1 MDTKHPLSAKRL
13 HALMG
18 DKIHDIPPYFVEQL
32 ERKLEEM
39 EQQRAQPSRVVR
51 LRPVK
56 AVNDQ
61 RTASNHDG
69 TASLP
74 HVESVAIP
82 VTTLRALAYTLDILH
97 TAHLFRQDH
106 VSVGMVS
113 EQMVEGLIISG
124 QEMLKGYVAA
134 TWADA

>member
-18 DKIHDIPPYFVEQL
+18 DKIHDFPPYFVEQL
-32 ERKLEEM
+32 EPKLEEM
-39 EQQRAQPSRVVR
+39 EQQRPRPCRVVQ

-56 AVNDQ
+56 GVNDQ
-61 RTASNHDG
+61 GTAPAHDG
-69 TASLP
+69 VASLT
-74 HVESVAIP
+74 HIESVAIP

-106 VSVGMVS
+106 ISVGMVS

-124 QEMLKGYVAA
+124 REMLKSYAGA
-134 TWADA
+134 TWTDA

>member
-1 MDTKHPLSAKRL
+1 MDTKHPLSAERL
-13 HALMG
+13 HALVG
-18 DKIHDIPPYFVEQL
+18 DKMHDFPPYFVEQL

-39 EQQRAQPSRVVR
+39 EQQRAQPSRVVQ

-56 AVNDQ
+56 GVSDQ
-61 RTASNHDG
+61 AAATTHDG
-69 TASLP
+69 TASLT
-74 HVESVAIP
+74 HVERVAIP
-82 VTTLRALAYTLDILH
+82 VSTLRALAYTLDILH

-124 QEMLKGYVAA
+124 REMLKGYAGA
-134 TWADA
+134 TGTDA